1 MALPPS
7 YRAFLRT
14 SNGWRWP
21 GTLVPR
27 LWSAEELE
35 WFRLTDR
42 ETIEIW
48 SGPDARP
55 ELGELLRR
63 ALRISDRE
71 IAGTAVYLLVPE
83 PTASDGE
90 CEAWLFAH
98 WVPREV
104 RYRSFRE
111 LMEAERRSFA
121 EQEAHTAKGMRP
133 SDTPAQLPRKLLN
146 LIGELEAK
154 VRTYRYIGELNSMPD
169 LTAAETAAALQEVAD
184 SLRELQN
191 EDLTPDRLLTALGEL
206 RERTELEHLS
216 IHQRWIERRSTLDL
230 LHLAHAAREMSRGEG
245 LRQAAAL
252 IGWFIGEAD

>member
-1 MALPPS
+1 
-7 YRAFLRT
+7 
-14 SNGWRWP
+14 
-21 GTLVPR
+21 VPR

-35 WFRLTDR
+35 WFRLTDG

-55 ELGELLRR
+55 ELGEFLRH

-71 IAGTAVYLLVPE
+71 IAGTAVYLLVPD
-83 PTASDGE
+83 PTASGGE

-98 WVPREV
+98 WVPGEM

-111 LMEAERRSFA
+111 LMESQRQFFR
-121 EQEAHTAKGMRP
+121 EQEAHTVKDMRP
-133 SDTPAQLPRKLLN
+133 TDTPAQLPRKLPN
-146 LIGELEAK
+146 LIDELEAK
-154 VRTYRYIGELNSMPD
+154 VRTYRYIGELNSIPD

-184 SLRELQN
+184 RLRELRNQ
-191 EDLTPDRLLTALGEL
+191 DLAPDRLLTALREL
-206 RERTELEHLS
+206 RERAEMEHLS

-230 LHLAHAAREMSRGEG
+230 LQLAHAAREMSRGEG

-252 IGWFIGEAD
+252 IGWFIGEED